1 MRYFYKRKDSDFY
14 SARLLESPAV
24 WTWISLGT
32 ALVAFFLVSQGFP
45 KELVKIGLVASIIF
59 LCLVLGQAYLYWRY
73 LGRFKHWL
81 SYWANLSLVWSLQT
95 SLLNAKTTGAVA
107 SHSYRVLP
115 RIWVYKEDQKFYFKI
130 QKVPGSFEEDLDHL
144 AELVGAT
151 VGDRFEIVGKALDPS
166 GTWFEIV
173 CGRVNEHLR
182 FTPKTISEIPQPAY
196 TLKLMNGV
204 SIDMAQ
210 LPHLAL
216 FGLNGSRKTSTLI
229 ALLAEVLPTVLSTSE
244 SGENEE
250 NGEGGVYFFD
260 GKQEFSVLSSFIPA
274 DHFASNEEDILN
286 LLERLIK
293 IMKKRT
299 KIVNKE
305 VRKRGVMG
313 LTAKQVGLK
322 PIYLVVDEYA
332 SVKASFKKPKEL
344 DALMLQCLMQF
355 RAYGMY
361 ILYASQSPNST
372 VLPVQMREQFGTYIL
387 LGTANADT
395 QRMAFGEVA
404 TTGTVPIGS
413 GFYLTKTAQT
423 PTPQRFEVPDFY
435 KHGLNGIDTL
445 KKLYKM
451 GHKDDSINKILEKG

>member
-1 MRYFYKRKDSDFY
+1 MRYFYKDKNSDFY
-14 SARLLESPAV
+14 SARLLESPVV

-32 ALVAFFLVSQGFP
+32 SLTAFFLASHGFP
-45 KELVKIGLVASIIF
+45 KELVKIGLVASVIF

-73 LGRFKHWL
+73 LGSFKHWL

-95 SLLNAKTTGAVA
+95 SLLNARTTGAVA

-115 RIWVYKEDQKFYFKI
+115 RIWVYKESEKIFFKI
-130 QKVPGSFEEDLDHL
+130 QKIPGSFEADLDHL
-144 AELVGAT
+144 AELVGST
-151 VGDRFEIVGKALDPS
+151 LGDRWEVVGKSLDPS
-166 GTWFEIV
+166 GTWFELV
-173 CGRVNEHLR
+173 FGLVNQHLR
-182 FTPKTISEIPQPAY
+182 FIPKTISEIPQPAY

-216 FGLNGSRKTSTLI
+216 FGLTGSRKSSTLI
-229 ALLAEVLPTVLSTSE
+229 TLVMETLPTSE
-244 SGENEE
+244 S
-250 NGEGGVYFFD
+250 YFIDF
-260 GKQEFSVLSSFIPA
+260 KREFSVLSSFIPA
-274 DHFASNEEDILN
+274 DHFARTESEILN

-293 IMKKRT
+293 IMKKRAD
-299 KIVNKE
+299 IVNEE
-305 VRKRGVMG
+305 VKQRGVMG

-332 SVKASFKKPKEL
+332 AAKASFKKPKEL
-344 DALMLQCLMQF
+344 DNLMLQCLMQF
-355 RAYGMY
+355 RAYGIY
-361 ILYASQSPNST
+361 VLYASQSPNSQ

-387 LGTANADT
+387 LGTANDDT

-413 GFYLTKTAQT
+413 GFYLTKTAQM

-435 KHGLNGIDTL
+435 KYHLNGIETM
-445 KKLYKM
+445 KKLYEM
-451 GHKDDSINKILEKG
+451 GHKDNNINKILKKG